1 MVSWWIRLIAFLIAE
16 GLGLSFII
24 WTKKFVDFFP
34 RSQFAERNLGGT
46 DNLYK
51 ISGVVLV
58 ILGFLFLAGA
68 LDFLLGGGSPFGP
81 SLTPTPLKKIY

>member
-1 MVSWWIRLIAFLIAE
+1 MIWLRIILFFFCE

-24 WTKKFVDFFP
+24 WTKFFVNTFP
-34 RSQFAERNLGGT
+34 RSEFAERQLGGT

-51 ISGVVLV
+51 VGGVILV
-58 ILGFLFLAGA
+58 ILGFLFLAGV

-81 SLTPTPLKKIY
+81 TPTPTLLRRIF